1 MTKKEPKYEFPKEV
15 EINGIMHKIPLGWK
29 DINIRQYTRLTEY
42 SKYNDIEFLSIML
55 DVPQEDIL
63 NCEIEDI
70 DLIVYSQVGW
80 YMEQKDKADEVLG
93 KKMTPFIKIDEFTIL
108 IPEDLKM
115 KSYGQKVSA
124 EQLLEKA
131 EGKNP
136 FAILAD
142 ILSIYLYP
150 EFMKLKLNQEKIVF
164 DYEKAMEFKE
174 KYILTIP
181 ITEGY
186 PVGSFFLKRLTKS
199 WNRKI
204 HIWLDNIPKKR
215 RQQILELSKNLNN
228 LEQ

>member
-1 MTKKEPKYEFPKEV
+1 MTKKEKYEFPKEV

-93 KKMTPFIKIDEFTIL
+93 KKMTPFITIDGLTIL